1 MPRTSSEMEVARSS
15 MSLALAV
22 ASVVSVTSVKIVDEP
37 HEQFKVNYTE

>member
-1 MPRTSSEMEVARSS
+1 MPRTSSEMEVSRIS